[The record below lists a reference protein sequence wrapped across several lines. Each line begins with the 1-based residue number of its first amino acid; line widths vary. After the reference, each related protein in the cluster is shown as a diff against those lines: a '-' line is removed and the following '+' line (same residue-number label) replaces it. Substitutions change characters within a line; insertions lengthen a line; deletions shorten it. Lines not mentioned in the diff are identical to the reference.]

1 MELHGRYAKAAIRGT
16 CSTNA
21 GTGTICDLEN
31 ARDGRWKLGSDGRV
45 LPSATL
51 AAWQNTPPGRMDPHG
66 MNSDWRD
73 KSVDIV
79 LLSDASKREDTHFA
93 WYEVNQIWISLWFSL
108 YWIFHDW

>member
-1 MELHGRYAKAAIRGT
+1 MQERGRSAILKTPEMEGG
-16 CSTNA
+16 SWEV
-21 GTGTICDLEN
+21 TG
-31 ARDGRWKLGSDGRV
+31 V

-51 AAWQNTPPGRMDPHG
+51 AAWQNTPPGRMDPRG

-93 WYEVNQIWISLWFSL
+93 WYEVNQIWISLLFYL
-108 YWIFHDW
+108 YWIIHYW